1 MKNTFNWSD
10 KLIAGLTLL
19 SGLSISAVAV
29 YYSVA
34 GLVAIFAA
42 AVVPIMVMG
51 IALEVSKL
59 VATIW
64 LKQNWKRA
72 PLFIKSYLMAAVTVL
87 MIITS
92 MGIFGFLSKAHIDQ
106 GVPTG
111 DVAAKVMLIDEK
123 IKIEREN
130 ISNAQTVIKQMDAAV
145 TGVIATGDQ
154 EIKLR
159 DGSTQVRS
167 AAERSLQIRRQQAK
181 DRAALTKQ
189 IDEAQSRIVKLQ
201 EEKAPIAANLRKVEA
216 EVGPIKYIAALIYGD
231 NPDQNLL
238 EKAVRWV
245 IIVIV
250 AVFDPLAVILLLA
263 SQYSFGWFR
272 NEKEQEEEK
281 PAPRQSPPTVTGPGA
296 TLVEPVTPRYP
307 NNEQDIEELILA
319 LEEAA
324 QKDESNV
331 STDTG
336 VNVQDL
342 ARHDDSNDESV
353 RVDAPAANEERPVI
367 VALMGEGVAIE
378 KPKRVRKIKAV
389 APPGTPGE
397 EWAVTSEETSVS
409 EQQEDSK
416 LDKIYKESSEELA
429 KRLRNRGWFKAK
441 FPTKND

>member
-1 MKNTFNWSD
+1 MIKTFNWSD

-42 AVVPIMVMG
+42 AVVPIVVMG
-51 IALEVSKL
+51 VALEVSKL

-64 LKQNWKRA
+64 LKQNWRRA
-72 PLFIKSYLMAAVTVL
+72 PLFIKSYLMIAVTIL
-87 MIITS
+87 MMITS

-111 DVAAKVMLIDEK
+111 DVAAKVFMIDEK
-123 IKIEREN
+123 IKIERDNIEN
-130 ISNAQTVIKQMDAAV
+130 ARAVIKQLDDAVNGINAN
-145 TGVIATGDQ
+145 GSNR
-154 EIKLR
+154 EIKLK
-159 DGSTQVRS
+159 DGRSYTRS
-167 AAERSLQIRRQQAK
+167 AAELALQVRRSQAK

-189 IDEAQSRIVKLQ
+189 IEESQSRIVKLQ

-231 NPDQNLL
+231 NPDTNLL

-245 IIVIV
+245 IIIIV

-272 NEKEQEEEK
+272 NEREQEEET

-296 TLVEPVTPRYP
+296 TLVEPSTPRYP
-307 NNEQDIEELILA
+307 NNEEDIEELILA

-324 QKDESNV
+324 LKDESNV

-342 ARHDDSNDESV
+342 ARHDDSNDEPV
-353 RVDAPAANEERPVI
+353 RVDAPAANEEV
-367 VALMGEGVAIE
+367 
-378 KPKRVRKIKAV
+378 KPKRVRKVKAV

-397 EWAVTSEETSVS
+397 EWAVTSETAES
-409 EQQEDSK
+409 EQQPDDN
-416 LDKIYKESSEELA
+416 LDKIYKASSEELA
-429 KRLRNRGWFKAK
+429 KRNRSRGWFNAA
-441 FPTKND
+441 FPKKDDI